1 MFMSL
6 KESLAMLT
14 RGAVEVIPEK
24 ELLEKLEKSKKNNK
38 PLRIKLGVDP
48 SSPDI
53 HLGHTVVLRKL
64 KHFQDAG
71 HQIVFII
78 GDFTG
83 MIGDPSGKS
92 TTRKKLT
99 LEEVLRNAQ
108 TYKEQ
113 AFKILDPQKTE
124 VRFNSEWLGKM
135 TFSHV
140 LELTSHYTVAQLL
153 ERDDFSKRY
162 KNKSPISLVEFMY
175 PMMQG
180 YDSVCVK
187 ADLELGG
194 TDQKFNLLVG
204 RELQRE
210 YGQEPQV
217 IMTLPLLEGTDG
229 VQKMS
234 KSLGN
239 YIGIDE
245 DPFEIFGKVMSIS
258 DNLMWKYYNLTTDFT
273 PKEIEEFQNA
283 CKNGENPKNFKLKL
297 AQTLVELYH
306 GKEAGQKAQM
316 QFEEVFSKK
325 SAIPEDTPEVVLINP
340 INVIDLMCQYH
351 LVSSKSEGRRMI
363 SQGAVSLEGEKINSF
378 DFLIENQEGVLKV
391 GKRKFLKIIKKS

>member
-1 MFMSL
+1 MSL

>member
-1 MFMSL
+1 MSL
-6 KESLAMLT
+6 KETLAMLT

-24 ELLEKLEKSKKNNK
+24 EFLKKLEKSKKNNK

-92 TTRKKLT
+92 TTRNKLT
-99 LEEVLRNAQ
+99 LEEVLKNAQ

-245 DPFEIFGKVMSIS
+245 EPFEIFGKVMSIS
-258 DNLMWKYYNLTTDFT
+258 DDLMWKYYTLTTDFT

-306 GKEAGQKAQM
+306 GKEAGQKAKT
-316 QFEEVFSKK
+316 QFDEVFSKK
-325 SAIPEDTPEVVLINP
+325 SAIPEDTPEIVLINP
-340 INVIDLMCQYH
+340 INIIDLMCQYH

-363 SQGAVSLEGEKINSF
+363 QQGAVSLEGEKIHSF
-378 DFLIENQEGVLKV
+378 DFLIDNQEGVLKV